1 MIKGGRD
8 KLVEQ
13 GRERNAESAD
23 ARTPTFAFGFCTE
36 HSAKA
41 RGVGFQ
47 WEIAPTLRGGVTPAI
62 GYGLCNDD

>member
-1 MIKGGRD
+1 MVEQRTLSDDSGRD
-8 KLVEQ
+8 E
-13 GRERNAESAD
+13 G
-23 ARTPTFAFGFCTE
+23 TPTFAFGFCTE